1 MVVFYFFYTSSSNFD
16 VFVVF
21 FVFNNFFLKKISW
34 LTCQIKYVHFY
45 AQYWLHFNILF
56 LYSLKFFESYK
67 MMEKVDFASIFAKDT
82 WL

>member
-1 MVVFYFFYTSSSNFD
+1 MP
-16 VFVVF
+16 
-21 FVFNNFFLKKISW
+21 
-34 LTCQIKYVHFY
+34 
-45 AQYWLHFNILF
+45 NIDSILILFF